1 MTALALA
8 PFRADMVLMD
18 QASVLVWV
26 QVQMWIHIV
35 GWRARVIVK
44 GWDAKDVL

>member
-26 QVQMWIHIV
+26 QVHIV